1 MNPRTRSRMPA
12 SIGSNQASPANSAGP
27 SACVL
32 VLSCSMAWSPPALQ
46 RRKWLV
52 ATNRRLRHQ
61 PISTTCPTAP
71 RFVFDGHKPH
81 ARSLRRLADRL
92 GIGRI
97 VLLPLHEGLDVCG
110 RDQPHRVAQF
120 ADLAPPVMGPAT
132 GLQGHHAP
140 GLGCEE
146 LDQLDPRNLLS
157 ENDAPRRI
165 RPMRLEAMLR
175 DVQANRANLCHG
187 RLPQVVSSTPPLW
200 HTDA

>member
-71 RFVFDGHKPH
+71 SLEQSSVCVVDAKGQIVCEAKVASEPEALVRFFDRVGVCVT
-81 ARSLRRLADRL
+81 R
-92 GIGRI
+92 IGLEAGPLSQWLHTGLTEAGFEV
-97 VLLPLHEGLDVCG
+97 VLLETRHVKAALSAMTVKTDRKDARGI
-110 RDQPHRVAQF
+110 AQ
-120 ADLAPPVMGPAT
+120 
-132 GLQGHHAP
+132 
-140 GLGCEE
+140 
-146 LDQLDPRNLLS
+146 LL
-157 ENDAPRRI
+157 R
-165 RPMRLEAMLR
+165 M
-175 DVQANRANLCHG
+175 
-187 RLPQVVSSTPPLW
+187 
-200 HTDA
+200 

>member
-71 RFVFDGHKPH
+71 PAAGRAHTLGADVGDV
-81 ARSLRRLADRL
+81 ARGAR
-92 GIGRI
+92 
-97 VLLPLHEGLDVCG
+97 
-110 RDQPHRVAQF
+110 
-120 ADLAPPVMGPAT
+120 
-132 GLQGHHAP
+132 
-140 GLGCEE
+140 GLGLSPLECSR
-146 LDQLDPRNLLS
+146 LRQGTGNRRYVPPGAPLL
-157 ENDAPRRI
+157 
-165 RPMRLEAMLR
+165 L
-175 DVQANRANLCHG
+175 
-187 RLPQVVSSTPPLW
+187 
-200 HTDA
+200 